1 MEVAEGFLNMG
12 SGYGQYTF
20 HGGMGQHTMY
30 ILWVSVHVYVHL
42 HVRCNTAYMYSVV
55 MDYNI

>member
-42 HVRCNTAYMYSVV
+42 HVRCNTAYTCIV
-55 MDYNI
+55 